1 MIEIYHLY
9 KKYLKNELYALEDIN
24 LIIDRGEFVFVVGHS
39 GSGKSTLLKLLLRE
53 ILPTK
58 GSIKIFGR
66 DITRLKNR
74 EIPFLRRNIG
84 MVFQDFRLLED
95 RNVFE
100 NVAFSLRVIGT
111 SPREIRKRVPLTLE
125 LVGLKNKAF
134 KRPHELSGGE
144 QQRVC
149 VARAIVNRPAMLLA
163 DEPTGNLDPATSME
177 IMTLFQDINIR
188 GTTVIVATH
197 AKDIV
202 DHFQKR
208 VVVLEN
214 NQLVSDQERGA
225 YFNAR

>member
-95 RNVFE
+95 RNIFE

>member
-95 RNVFE
+95 AMYLKMLPFLKSNRNF
-100 NVAFSLRVIGT
+100 T
-111 SPREIRKRVPLTLE
+111 REIRKRVPLTLE
-125 LVGLKNKAF
+125 LVGLKTKLLKGLMSFPVGTA
-134 KRPHELSGGE
+134 KR
-144 QQRVC
+144 C
-149 VARAIVNRPAMLLA
+149 VARPSSIARPC
-163 DEPTGNLDPATSME
+163 
-177 IMTLFQDINIR
+177 F
-188 GTTVIVATH
+188 
-197 AKDIV
+197 
-202 DHFQKR
+202 
-208 VVVLEN
+208 
-214 NQLVSDQERGA
+214 
-225 YFNAR
+225 